1 MKGAGPTVAVDAY
14 AAVLDSAPVAI
25 LGIDGENRLRI
36 ANAQAE
42 GLLGQSRQILT
53 RHTSDALFATAPR
66 LTALIARARHGEAVV
81 HDHEISLGPPILS
94 PVVVDASAGLTH
106 GLEPGFVA
114 LSLQPRSRARDLTGR
129 LAAERAA
136 HSVSTLARMLAHEIK
151 NPLAGIRGA
160 AQLLA
165 HGLSQE
171 DRPLAEVIRDEVDR
185 IRRLVEDIERLG
197 APSVPNRA
205 QVNIHEILERVRTL
219 AVAGFGAGV
228 AVRQD
233 YDPSLPPVLGD
244 EDRLVQIFLNLVK
257 NAAEAALSRPD
268 GAAEIILGTA
278 FRPGVKMRGGG
289 GANVLALEVTV
300 RDNGPG
306 VPDSI
311 RANLFQPFVSAKPS
325 GAGLGLALVAKMVGE
340 HGGIVEC
347 DSEPGRTLF
356 RVLLPVNPPGGPR

>member
-1 MKGAGPTVAVDAY
+1 MMGGAPGVAAY
-14 AAVLDSAPVAI
+14 AAIFDAAPVAI
-25 LGIDGENRLRI
+25 LGLDGDDRLRV

-42 GLLGQSRQILT
+42 ALLGQSRHILA
-53 RHTSDALFATAPR
+53 RYTSDALFATAPR
-66 LTALIARARHGEAVV
+66 LSALITRARRSQAVV
-81 HDHEISLGPPILS
+81 YDHEIGLGPPILA
-94 PVVVDASAGLTH
+94 PVVVDASAGLAH

-114 LSLQPRSRARDLTGR
+114 LTLQPRSRARDLSGR

-136 HSVSTLARMLAHEIK
+136 HSVSTLAKMLAHEIK

-165 HGLSQE
+165 HGLTQE
-171 DRPLAEVIRDEVDR
+171 ERPLAEVIRDEVDR

-197 APSVPNRA
+197 APSLPNRSE
-205 QVNIHEILERVRTL
+205 VNIHEVLERVRTL

-228 AVRQD
+228 AVRQA
-233 YDPSLPPVLGD
+233 YDPSLPLVFGD

-257 NAAEAALSRPD
+257 NAAEAALTRPD
-268 GAAEIILGTA
+268 GAAEIVLGTA
-278 FRPGVKMRGGG
+278 FRPGVKMRGGAG

-311 RANLFQPFVSAKPS
+311 RANLFQPFVSAKPA

-340 HGGIVEC
+340 HGGIVDC
-347 DSEPGRTLF
+347 DSEPGRTVF
-356 RVLLPVNPPGGPR
+356 RVLLPVMQPGGPR